1 MTYEQLLA
9 ARKKT
14 VGTKQT
20 LKTLE
25 RDEAK
30 VVYVALDADRRIVEP
45 IYSLCAVKGIPMI
58 EAESM
63 LVLGR
68 ACGIEVGCATAA
80 VIE

>member
-20 LKTLE
+20 IKTLE

-30 VVYVALDADRRIVEP
+30 VVYVAQDADRKIVEP
-45 IYSLCAVKGIPMI
+45 IYSLCAVKGVPMI